1 MNNNNNKG
9 IIWGV
14 LVLAIIVLGIVFYM
28 KSKEPAVE
36 VEQQSQTPATTQSNN
51 VSTTKPAST
60 TSNTGNKPVS
70 MAYEDALVKYKD
82 RRIQLNTACQANPN
96 VVTYKDNTG
105 IMIDNRSDKTRIV
118 KVGSS
123 YTIKPWGFQIV
134 VLPDIYL
141 KSKTLLVDCD
151 KSQNVATIL
160 VQE

>member
-28 KSKEPAVE
+28 KSKEPAVV
-36 VEQQSQTPATTQSNN
+36 VEQQNETPVTTPDKNVTTDSGSTNN
-51 VSTTKPAST
+51 
-60 TSNTGNKPVS
+60 NTGVKAAS
-70 MAYEDALVKYKD
+70 IAYTDALVKYKD
-82 RRIQLNTACQANPN
+82 RRIQLDKACQANPN
-96 VVTYKDNTG
+96 IVTYKDNTG
-105 IMIDNRSDKTRIV
+105 IMIDNRSDKDRTV
-118 KVGSS
+118 KVGTN
-123 YTIKPWGFQIV
+123 YTIKAWGFKIV